1 MIAFVTGATAG
12 FGASIAR
19 RYAAEGWR
27 VIASGRRS
35 ERLEPLR
42 EEFGDKIHP
51 LVLDVRDWE
60 AVGAAVSSLPPAFSA
75 IDVLVNNAGLA
86 LGLEPAHQARI
97 EEWEAMIDTN
107 IKGLVYCTRAVL
119 PGMVE
124 RGRGHIV
131 NLGSVA
137 GEFPYPGGN
146 VYGATKA
153 FVHQFGLNLR
163 ADLVGTPVRVT
174 DVAPGLSGGTEFSN
188 VRFRGDDEKAAKVY
202 DDVQP
207 LGPDDVADAVYWAT
221 TRPAHVNVNEIQMM
235 PVAQAFAPFAVARG
249 MNGKK

>member
-12 FGASIAR
+12 FGSAIAR
-19 RYAAEGWR
+19 RYAVEGWQ

-42 EEFGDKIHP
+42 SEFGERIHP
-51 LVLDVRDWE
+51 LVLDVRDR
-60 AVGAAVSSLPPAFSA
+60 AAVEAAVASLPADFAA

-86 LGLEPAHQARI
+86 LGLEPAHQAHMD
-97 EEWEAMIDTN
+97 EWEAMIATN
-107 IKGLVYCTRAVL
+107 INGLVYCTRSVL

-124 RGRGHIV
+124 RRRGHIV

-163 ADLVGTPVRVT
+163 ADLIGTPVRVT

-188 VRFRGDDEKAAKVY
+188 VRFRGDDTKAAQVY
-202 DDVQP
+202 NDVHP

-221 TRPAHVNVNEIQMM
+221 TRPAHVNINEIQLM

-249 MNGKK
+249 MNGK